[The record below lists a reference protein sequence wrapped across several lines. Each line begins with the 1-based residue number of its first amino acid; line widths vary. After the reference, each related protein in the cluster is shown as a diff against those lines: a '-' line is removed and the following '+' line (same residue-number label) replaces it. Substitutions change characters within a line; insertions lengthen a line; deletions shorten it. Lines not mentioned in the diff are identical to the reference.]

1 MNHSMRSA
9 SNISRLSGVGLILA
23 AGLAMA
29 ASALAANTPSEAANK
44 KTVLDF
50 YAALNEADASN
61 SMKERIAGIVGKYLS
76 PEYKQHTIF
85 LPGTGS
91 DREKLIRMFQ
101 SRPAKPTTG
110 AAAMPRQRTDAIMA
124 EGDRVMLLTSRDQ
137 RDPVTGELKP
147 AYIFNMFR
155 VKDGKLVEHWD
166 VSPGMAGSPPGGPGG
181 PAVPIAPAAP
191 IAPPA
196 R

>member
-1 MNHSMRSA
+1 MKHSMRSA
-9 SNISRLSGVGLILA
+9 PNIFKLSGVGLILA
-23 AGLAMA
+23 IGLAMA
-29 ASALAANTPSEAANK
+29 SSALAANTPTEAANK

-61 SMKERIAGIVGKYLS
+61 SMQQRIAGIVGKYLS

-85 LPGTGS
+85 LPGPGT

-101 SRPAKPTTG
+101 SRPAKP
-110 AAAMPRQRTDAIMA
+110 AAGGTAMPRQRTDAIMA

-137 RDPVTGELKP
+137 RDPATGELKP
-147 AYIFNMFR
+147 SYIFNMFR

-181 PAVPIAPAAP
+181 PAAPVAPAAP
-191 IAPPA
+191 VTPPA